1 MIFLDQQDVR
11 PSLGLLH
18 HALCEA
24 AFGEQPINNLV
35 GWKDGLQLR

>member
-11 PSLGLLH
+11 PALGLLH
-18 HALCEA
+18 LAVWEA
-24 AFGEQPINNLV
+24 AFGEQPINDLV